1 MCSQGRTEKLKRE
14 RGKLRKINSFREI
27 LNNMSKKG
35 EGVRRTA
42 PPLLERLWF
51 CAFGIPFHP
60 LSLNLVDGLQD
71 SLDAL
76 LLH

>member
-42 PPLLERLWF
+42 PPPPRTPMVLCVWYTFSSAQLESGGWTPRL
-51 CAFGIPFHP
+51 P
-60 LSLNLVDGLQD
+60 
-71 SLDAL
+71 
-76 LLH
+76 